1 MFDRKIFA
9 DRVAR
14 LRKEADVSQQTMAE
28 AIGTTKVTI
37 SRIETGQRAV
47 SVEMLCAIADY
58 FNVSIDYLVGR
69 TDIVR

>member
-9 DRVAR
+9 DRVAQ
-14 LRKEADVSQQTMAE
+14 LRKEAGVSQQTMAD

-47 SVEMLCAIADY
+47 SVEMLCALADY
-58 FNVSIDYLVGR
+58 FMVSVDYLLGR
-69 TDIVR
+69 TAVR